1 MSVIMILSIQGD
13 PEKLEQYVAENPD
26 HLGGISEQAKEHGLT
41 AHRFYGS
48 DGQIM
53 VVDEWPDAESFQR
66 FYEAAGPQIQPVMEA
81 VGVTSEPTPSFWR
94 KLDTKDEVGWD
105 A

>member
-1 MSVIMILSIQGD
+1 MSVIMTLVFRGD
-13 PEKLEQYVAENPD
+13 PEKLEQYASENEG
-26 HLGGISEQAKEHGLT
+26 HLRGISDQAQSNGLT

-66 FYEAAGPQIQPVMEA
+66 FFEAAMPQIGPVMEA
-81 VGVTSEPTPSFWR
+81 VGVTEEPTPTFWR
-94 KLDTKDEVGWD
+94 TLDTGDEVGWD
-105 A
+105 